1 MGAVT
6 ASTVRVTTI
15 REQLGTGGRV
25 GYGILGA
32 IIFALGLFLLLSGVL
47 YGTSGGSGYF
57 AQGFLEWL
65 VIVSLFLAG
74 VVNLVSGISHAE
86 GASPA
91 ARGAR
96 FGIGIVVIVLAIVA
110 IWPVAFGTT
119 VAGLT
124 AFTFLWVL
132 VATAFTLEGIFLMLV
147 GALLDGWQRGLA
159 IAIGVIVLVFGIL
172 SWVYPNFATFVV
184 WSVFSIALLAFGLRC
199 LVVAGTGIRVHKF
212 SSVSGV

>member
-212 SSVSGV
+212 SSVSGI

>member
-1 MGAVT
+1 MGALT

>member
-25 GYGILGA
+25 GYGLLGA

-57 AQGFLEWL
+57 AMGFLEWL

-74 VVNLVSGISHAE
+74 AANLISGISHAE